1 MLEQNGIK
9 YGIIAGL
16 GYVILTLLL
25 YFIDP
30 KMIFGNAS
38 MISWVIYIF
47 CMYKSAA
54 DDKAADDGYIT
65 FRNAFQSSFV
75 VYIIAS
81 FLGIGFLYVLMTVI
95 DPSLI
100 DLQIEVAMQMIEK
113 IAEFTG
119 MDEAALDEAVK
130 AVEEASQPSMMQSL
144 QGYLFGL
151 VAGAIPALIIAAALK
166 KIKPLHLEGNGEE
179 DHLIEK

>member
-9 YGIIAGL
+9 YGVIAGL

-30 KMIFGNAS
+30 KMVFGNAS

-47 CMYKSAA
+47 CMYKSVA
-54 DDKAADDGYIT
+54 DDKAADGGFIT

-81 FLGIGFLYVLMTVI
+81 FLGIMFLYVLMTVI
-95 DPSLI
+95 DPSLV
-100 DLQIEVAMQMIEK
+100 DLQIEVAMELIEK
-113 IAEFTG
+113 VAEFTG
-119 MDEAALDEAVK
+119 MGEAELDEAVK
-130 AVEEASQPSMMQSL
+130 AIEDAAKPSLLQSL

-151 VAGAIPALIIAAALK
+151 IGGAIPALIIAAAMK
-166 KIKPLHLEGNGEE
+166 KDKPLHLDTPNDE

>member
-1 MLEQNGIK
+1 MLEQNGVK

-16 GYVILTLLL
+16 GYIILTLLL

-30 KMIFGNAS
+30 KMVFGNAS

-75 VYIIAS
+75 VFVIAS
-81 FLGIGFLYVLMTVI
+81 FLGTTFLFVLMTII
-95 DPSLI
+95 DPTLI
-100 DLQIEVAMQMIEK
+100 DLQIKVALEMIEK
-113 IAEFTG
+113 VAEFTG
-119 MDEAALDEAVK
+119 MGEAELDEAVK
-130 AVEEASQPSMMQSL
+130 AVEAAAQPSFVQSL

-151 VAGAIPALIIAAALK
+151 IGGAIPALIIAVAMK
-166 KIKPLHLEGNGEE
+166 KIKPLHLQGNGEE
-179 DHLIEK
+179 EHLIEK